1 MAAFALFFLFI
12 GVETLLNQHLERLT
26 ASNELKFFVFVDF
39 ALWVIFFV
47 IGYVDGTI
55 WAATWPSTRIVGFI
69 LILSYPFVVPWVRAL
84 RLCFAGA
91 PDVSAP
97 QAPSVAL
104 SVYVSS
110 QEGSDSRETLYTAAP
125 VRESLRK
132 RGAEA
137 ALGF

>member
-12 GVETLLNQHLERLT
+12 GVETLLNQHLERLN

-47 IGYVDGTI
+47 IGYADGTI

-69 LILSYPFVVPWVRAL
+69 LILTYPFVVPW
-84 RLCFAGA
+84 
-91 PDVSAP
+91 
-97 QAPSVAL
+97 APSVAL
-104 SVYVSS
+104 SVYVNS
-110 QEGSDSRETLYTAAP
+110 QEGSGSRDSLYTAGAP

-132 RGAEA
+132 RGEVS
-137 ALGF
+137 LGF